1 MGEIAQ
7 LIATIAAGL
16 WAGAL
21 AYISVVE
28 HPAMLEVGVQFAIAY
43 FRSMAKRGRPTMIAL
58 ALVGAVAGI
67 VAWVTQGSML
77 WLIGGVLLV
86 GMLPLTAVFIVPTN
100 RRLLRV
106 NAIESPDEA
115 ADLLKRWGRLHAV
128 RTILG
133 LVPFLLF
140 VWALFS
146 A

>member
-1 MGEIAQ
+1 
-7 LIATIAAGL
+7 
-16 WAGAL
+16 
-21 AYISVVE
+21 
-28 HPAMLEVGVQFAIAY
+28 
-43 FRSMAKRGRPTMIAL
+43 
-58 ALVGAVAGI
+58 
-67 VAWVTQGSML
+67 
-77 WLIGGVLLV
+77 
-86 GMLPLTAVFIVPTN
+86 MLPLTAVFIVPTN